1 MKYHETLARWANG
14 DNAFT
19 ALALAGKLDVKAR
32 ADVGISGKALRDEL
46 ARGKSDVTLTL
57 QCAALTN
64 DVALLRRLARERR
77 VAVRTQAMGNVHMPI
92 DALEDALVGEKNW
105 DVRYAASESLKR
117 RIKQMS
123 VDEAVALLEAA
134 KSTELVEEVAQR
146 TKITDAHVLA
156 LLPKSLMLKNRWGYE
171 QPVRVADYV
180 ADRSDLKRFSDE
192 TILEIAKETTMISV
206 TRHCVAAQ
214 RSDALWM
221 LLTLVE
227 KGAHSACRPSEVLRE
242 LARAKTMDEAFYER
256 VLNAAD
262 DRAKNGVTASLA
274 ENADAPWQLLEEE
287 TVVPH
292 TAAAVGRA
300 LQEMFVD
307 APAVWLLALKLM
319 ENTTTVREVLGV
331 VRAVHP
337 EHLRD

>member
-46 ARGKSDVTLTL
+46 ARGKSDVTLAL

-64 DVALLRRLARERR
+64 DEALLRRLARERR
-77 VAVRTQAMGNVHMPI
+77 VAVRKQAMGNMHMPI
-92 DALEDALVGEKNW
+92 DALEDAVVGEKNW
-105 DVRYAASESLKR
+105 DVRYAAGEELKR
-117 RIKQMS
+117 RIRQMS
-123 VDEAVALLEAA
+123 VDDAVALLEVS

-146 TKITDAHVLA
+146 AKLTDEHVLA
-156 LLPKSLMLKNRWGYE
+156 LLPKSLMLKNRWGFE
-171 QPVRVADYV
+171 QPARVADYL
-180 ADRSDLKRFSDE
+180 ADRADLKRFSDE
-192 TILEIAKETTMISV
+192 TVLEIAKETTMIAV
-206 TRHCVAAQ
+206 TRHCVVAR
-214 RSDALWM
+214 RSAVLGM
-221 LLTLVE
+221 LLTLIE
-227 KGAHSACRPSEVLRE
+227 RGAHSACRQSEVLRE
-242 LARAKTMDEAFYER
+242 LARAKAMDATFYER
-256 VLNAAD
+256 VLTAAD
-262 DRAKNGVTASLA
+262 DHAKSGVTAMLA
-274 ENADAPWQLLEEE
+274 ENPDAPWQLLEGER
-287 TVVPH
+287 VVPS

-300 LQEMFVD
+300 LQELFDD

-319 ENTTTVREVLGV
+319 ENTTTVREVIDA